1 LFPGSRSHHASP
13 TAAPAGAANPNP
25 PNPNPNPNPNLQVWV
40 GVLKKVLNSMQAM
53 HVQLDLEDKRRSV

>member
-1 LFPGSRSHHASP
+1 
-13 TAAPAGAANPNP
+13 
-25 PNPNPNPNPNLQVWV
+25 VWV